1 MSRLIS
7 TREYRRLVR
16 TSIRTYSKTMVRA
29 RFSVLLLALA
39 LADVSA
45 PRVQPTGTLA
55 QTSDQA
61 GQSETWRRNRPAAPP
76 PHPFKL
82 PAMREVK
89 LDNGLTIVL
98 VEDRRAPLVT
108 IEAGIPLAP
117 RLAGTAALASYVALS
132 EATADLMT
140 EGAGSLT
147 GSELAREVESLG
159 GRIASSANEDYAEV
173 SAVVVS
179 ENLQRMLEL
188 FADVVLRPAFP
199 QSEVALHKRNRIE
212 RLSVQRQEPAF
223 LAGEMFDKVVYGSLP
238 YALSVPTPQAVR
250 ALTRSR
256 IDQFYRS
263 TFSPKGSVLAVVGD
277 FDPTQLEKT
286 IRELF
291 GKWSSPVLHRAVRET
306 RISNAPRARRIYLID
321 RPGSEQSDFRIGGL
335 ALKRSDPDYFTLL
348 VANAILGAGTGS
360 RLFLNIREQKGYAY
374 DVSSVV
380 SALKQAGTFFGASE
394 TRTEVTVSA
403 IKEML
408 AEFERIANQRVA
420 DQELQDAKSFLTG
433 GFALSL
439 STQGGVAD
447 RMLGTRILGLESDYL
462 ETYRARI
469 EQVTAD
475 QIRQAA
481 RKYISTVSPAI
492 VVVGDA
498 RKLAKELRAI
508 APVLLFNTEGRRL
521 PLKL

>member
-1 MSRLIS
+1 MSRLIP
-7 TREYRRLVR
+7 TLEYRRLVR
-16 TSIRTYSKTMVRA
+16 TSGRTCSKTMIRA
-29 RFSVLLLALA
+29 RFSVISLALA
-39 LADVSA
+39 LAEVSA
-45 PRVQPTGTLA
+45 PWVQPTGALA
-55 QTSDQA
+55 QTADQA
-61 GQSETWRRNRPAAPP
+61 GQSETWRRNRPAAAAPR
-76 PHPFKL
+76 PFKL
-82 PAMREVK
+82 PATREAK

-117 RLAGTAALASYVALS
+117 RLFGAGALANYLALS

-179 ENLQRMLEL
+179 ENLQRMVEL

-199 QSEVALHKRNRIE
+199 QSEVALHKRNRFE

-223 LAGEMFDKVVYGSLP
+223 LAGEMFDKVVYGSHP
-238 YALSVPTPQAVR
+238 YALGIPTSQAVR

-256 IDQFYRS
+256 IEGFYRS
-263 TFSPKGSVLAVVGD
+263 TFSPEGSVLAVVGD
-277 FDPTQLEKT
+277 FDPTQMEKT

-291 GKWSSPVLHRAVRET
+291 GKWSRAVSHGAVREA
-306 RISNAPRARRIYLID
+306 RITNAARARKIYLID

-335 ALKRSDPDYFTLL
+335 AVKRSDPDYFALL

-360 RLFLNIREQKGYAY
+360 RLFLNMREQKGYTY
-374 DVSSVV
+374 DVSSSV
-380 SALKQAGTFFGASE
+380 SSLKQAGTFFGASE
-394 TRTEVTVSA
+394 TRTEVTVAA

-408 AEFERIANQRVA
+408 LEFERIGSQKVG
-420 DQELQDAKSFLTG
+420 DQELQDAKSFLNG
-433 GFALSL
+433 QFALSL

-447 RMLGTRILGLESDYL
+447 SMLRTRIVGLESDDL
-462 ETYRARI
+462 ERYRTRI
-469 EQVTAD
+469 DEVTAD
-475 QIRQAA
+475 QVRQAA
-481 RKYISTVSPAI
+481 RKYISTVSPTI

-498 RKLAKELRAI
+498 RKLVKELRAI

-521 PLKL
+521 QLKL

>member
-1 MSRLIS
+1 MSRLIL
-7 TREYRRLVR
+7 TRDYRRVVR
-16 TSIRTYSKTMVRA
+16 SSIRTFSKTMTRA
-29 RFSVLLLALA
+29 RFSVILLALT
-39 LADVSA
+39 LAEVSA
-45 PRVQPTGTLA
+45 PRVRPTDALA

-61 GQSETWRRNRPAAPP
+61 GQSETWRRNRPPAAAPR
-76 PHPFKL
+76 PFNL
-82 PAMREVK
+82 PATREVK
-89 LDNGLTIVL
+89 LANGLTMVL

-117 RLAGTAALASYVALS
+117 RLAGAAALANYVALS

-179 ENLQRMLEL
+179 ENLQRMVEL

-199 QSEVALHKRNRIE
+199 QSEVALHKRNRFE
-212 RLSVQRQEPAF
+212 RLGVQRQEPAF
-223 LAGEMFDKVVYGSLP
+223 LAGEVFDKVVYGSHP
-238 YALSVPTPQAVR
+238 YAQGVPTPQAVR

-256 IDQFYRS
+256 IKGFYRS
-263 TFSPKGSVLAVVGD
+263 TFSPEGSVLAVVGD
-277 FDPTQLEKT
+277 FDPTQMEKT

-291 GKWSSPVLHRAVRET
+291 GKWSNPVSHRAFREAQIT
-306 RISNAPRARRIYLID
+306 HARARKIYLID

-335 ALKRSDPDYFTLL
+335 AIKRSDPDYFALQ

-360 RLFLNIREQKGYAY
+360 RLFLNIREQKGYTY

-380 SALKQAGTFFGASE
+380 SSLKQAGTFFGASE
-394 TRTEVTVSA
+394 TRTEVTVAA

-408 AEFERIANQRVA
+408 LEFERIANQKVA
-420 DQELQDAKSFLTG
+420 DQELQDAKSFLNG
-433 GFALSL
+433 QFALSL

-447 RMLGTRILGLESDYL
+447 SMLQTRILGLESDYL
-462 ETYRARI
+462 DTYRARI
-469 EQVTAD
+469 EEVTAD

-498 RKLAKELRAI
+498 RKLVKELRTI
-508 APVLLFNTEGRRL
+508 APVFLFNTEGSRL

>member
-1 MSRLIS
+1 
-7 TREYRRLVR
+7 
-16 TSIRTYSKTMVRA
+16 
-29 RFSVLLLALA
+29 LALA
-39 LADVSA
+39 LVGVSA
-45 PRVQPTGTLA
+45 PRVRPTGVLA

-61 GQSETWRRNRPAAPP
+61 GQSEPWRRNRPAAAPAR
-76 PHPFKL
+76 PFKP
-82 PAMREVK
+82 PATREVK

-117 RLAGTAALASYVALS
+117 RLAGAAALADYVALS

-140 EGAGSLT
+140 EGAGSLDS
-147 GSELAREVESLG
+147 SELAREVESLG

-179 ENLQRMLEL
+179 ENLQRMVEL
-188 FADVVLRPAFP
+188 FADVVLRPAFTL
-199 QSEVALHKRNRIE
+199 SEVALHKRNRVE

-223 LAGEMFDKVVYGSLP
+223 LVGEMFDKVVYGSHP
-238 YALSVPTPQAVR
+238 YALSVPTPQTVR
-250 ALTRSR
+250 VLTRSR
-256 IDQFYRS
+256 IDRFYRT
-263 TFSPKGSVLAVVGD
+263 TFSPEGSVLAVVGD
-277 FDPTQLEKT
+277 FDPTQMEKT

-291 GKWSSPVLHRAVRET
+291 GKWSRPVSPGAVREA
-306 RISNAPRARRIYLID
+306 RISNAPRARKIYLID

-335 ALKRSDPDYFTLL
+335 AVKRSDPDYSALQ

-360 RLFLNIREQKGYAY
+360 RLFLNIREQKGYTY

-380 SALKQAGTFFGASE
+380 SSLKQAGTFFGASE
-394 TRTEVTVSA
+394 TRTEVTVAA

-408 AEFERIANQRVA
+408 SEFEHIANQKVA
-420 DQELQDAKSFLTG
+420 DQELQDAKSFLNG
-433 GFALSL
+433 QFALSL

-447 RMLGTRILGLESDYL
+447 RMLKTRILGLESDYL

-469 EQVTAD
+469 DEITAD
-475 QIRQAA
+475 EVQRAA
-481 RKYISTVSPAI
+481 RKYISSRSAAI

-498 RKLAKELRAI
+498 RKLVKELRAI
-508 APVLLFNTEGRRL
+508 APVLLFNAEGRRL
-521 PLKL
+521 PSKL

>member
-7 TREYRRLVR
+7 TREYRRLGSSSR
-16 TSIRTYSKTMVRA
+16 TCSKTMIRA
-29 RFSVLLLALA
+29 CFSVLCLALA
-39 LADVSA
+39 LAEVSA
-45 PRVQPTGTLA
+45 TWVRPTGALA

-61 GQSETWRRNRPAAPP
+61 GQSETWRRNRPAAAA

-82 PAMREVK
+82 PATREAK

-98 VEDRRAPLVT
+98 VEDHRAPLVT
-108 IEAGIPLAP
+108 IEAGISLAP
-117 RLAGTAALASYVALS
+117 RLAGAAVLANYVALS

-147 GSELAREVESLG
+147 SGELAREVESLG

-199 QSEVALHKRNRIE
+199 QSEVELHKRNRIE
-212 RLSVQRQEPAF
+212 RLSLQRQEPAF
-223 LAGEMFDKVVYGSLP
+223 LASEMFDKVVYGSHP
-238 YALSVPTPQAVR
+238 YAMSVPTPQAVR

-256 IDQFYRS
+256 IDRFYRS
-263 TFSPKGSVLAVVGD
+263 TFSPEGSVLAVVGD
-277 FDPTQLEKT
+277 FDPAQMEKT

-291 GKWSSPVLHRAVRET
+291 GKWSRPVSHGNGREA
-306 RISNAPRARRIYLID
+306 RISNAARARKIYLID

-335 ALKRSDPDYFTLL
+335 AVKRSDPDYFALL

-360 RLFLNIREQKGYAY
+360 RLFLNMREQKGYTY
-374 DVSSVV
+374 DVSSSV
-380 SALKQAGTFFGASE
+380 SSLKQAGTFFGASE
-394 TRTEVTVSA
+394 TRTEVTAAA

-408 AEFERIANQRVA
+408 AEFERIANQKVA
-420 DQELQDAKSFLTG
+420 DQELQDAKSFLNG

-462 ETYRARI
+462 EMYRARI
-469 EQVTAD
+469 DEVTAD

-481 RKYISTVSPAI
+481 RKYISTGSPAI

-498 RKLAKELRAI
+498 RKLVKELRAI

-521 PLKL
+521 LLKL